1 MRTSKT
7 IIVVYSIGA
16 LINCN
21 LIRAYKERQNMLRK
35 EVDAMRCLR
44 ILLISGLLALVFGVV
59 SCCSSRAPD
68 GDKLVVK
75 AERVAW
81 RPTGTGFYHPEIGH

>member
-1 MRTSKT
+1 
-7 IIVVYSIGA
+7 
-16 LINCN
+16 
-21 LIRAYKERQNMLRK
+21 
-35 EVDAMRCLR
+35 MRCLR

-59 SCCSSRAPD
+59 GCCSSRAPD

-81 RPTGTGFYHPEIGH
+81 RPTGTGFYTPEIDY